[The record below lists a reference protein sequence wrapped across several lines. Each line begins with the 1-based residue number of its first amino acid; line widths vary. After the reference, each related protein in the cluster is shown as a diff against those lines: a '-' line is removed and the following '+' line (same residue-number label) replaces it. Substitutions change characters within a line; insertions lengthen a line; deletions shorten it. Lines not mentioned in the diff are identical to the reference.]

1 MDRGQDIGIDSILK
15 QAWQSIDDM
24 ITHTNR
30 LYVKSPTSST
40 RILSE
45 SWCRLLQH
53 LQSHGISDCR
63 SDPLFNCCSQQFTPY
78 AL

>member
-30 LYVKSPTSST
+30 LLVKSPTSST

-63 SDPLFNCCSQQFTPY
+63 SDPLFNCCYQQFTPY